1 MTSISLFKQMALA
14 CKQAEEEWR
23 HNEKVLQMQ
32 LDCAT
37 EERKRI
43 INLLEREDV
52 SDSDKIQSL
61 KSYYGI
67 R

>member
-1 MTSISLFKQMALA
+1 MSLFKEMALA

-23 HNEKVLQMQ
+23 YNEKVLQMQ

-43 INLLEREDV
+43 INLLKREDV

-67 R
+67 Y